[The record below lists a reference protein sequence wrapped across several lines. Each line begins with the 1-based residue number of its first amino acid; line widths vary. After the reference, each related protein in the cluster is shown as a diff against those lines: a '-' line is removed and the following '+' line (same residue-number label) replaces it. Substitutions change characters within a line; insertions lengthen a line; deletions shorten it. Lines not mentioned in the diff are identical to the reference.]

1 MTYNPCPWGKE
12 KERVVSL
19 EQYRWHRTAQEL
31 RRKIAEFAD
40 HQYFALEAAKAQ
52 ERYFSCLSPHLVDQ
66 NDEFTL
72 ERCFE
77 WFIFDYT
84 LPDGSTVL
92 EAFRQ
97 LPGLSEMER
106 ALLADWVGARFS
118 LYEVEKTFPG
128 KGVVLRDILR
138 KQRVWVRD
146 ANASV
151 ELQPGTLLFI
161 RVLKVGE
168 EYEFSTSG
176 LALPSFYKHKLLREV
191 RRDWWSYARR
201 RKASPRQVLDEYLR
215 ERSHVM
221 NAMVI
226 EVGSLL
232 REPYVSLINTIK
244 EAVNQEIS
252 QWLQDVGIDQRE
264 RSKASFDVRRV
275 EEYQWLSE
283 EHAEVAREV
292 VRHLDEIGYNSQ
304 QVQGALKLW
313 HDFCAKAHP
322 TLRKPA
328 LWVAAVVYTM
338 ARLEGDFSVSQRDL
352 AQHYGVAASSVSS
365 CYRAICRA
373 LDLEAF
379 DERYSTFNIPDFLA
393 KVLHDLI
400 KN

>member
-1 MTYNPCPWGKE
+1 MAHNPSPWGKE

-40 HQYFALEAAKAQ
+40 HQYFAMEAARAQ
-52 ERYFSCLSPHLVDQ
+52 ERYFSCLSPELVDQ
-66 NDEFTL
+66 SDEFTL

-84 LPDGSTVL
+84 LPDGSTVI

-97 LPGLSEMER
+97 MPGLSEMER
-106 ALLADWVGARFS
+106 ALLADWVDARFS
-118 LYEVEKTFPG
+118 LYEVERTFPG

-138 KQRVWVRD
+138 KQKVWVRD

-151 ELQPGTLLFI
+151 ELQPKTVLFI

-176 LALPSFYKHKLLREV
+176 LALPGFYKHKLLQEV
-191 RRDWWSYARR
+191 RRDWWSYARS
-201 RKASPRQVLDEYLR
+201 RKAPPRQVLDEYLR

-232 REPYVSLINTIK
+232 REPYLSLLNTIR

-252 QWLQDVGIDQRE
+252 QWLEDIGLE
-264 RSKASFDVRRV
+264 RRGPRAPFEERRV
-275 EEYQWLSE
+275 EDYQWPSPG
-283 EHAEVAREV
+283 HAEVAREV
-292 VRHLDEIGYNSQ
+292 ARCLEENGFNAQ
-304 QVQGALKLW
+304 QVQGALKMW
-313 HDFCAKAHP
+313 YDFCEKARP
-322 TLRKPA
+322 ALRKPA
-328 LWVAAVVYTM
+328 LWVAAVVY
-338 ARLEGDFSVSQRDL
+338 AASRLEGDFSLSQRDL
-352 AQHYGVAASSVSS
+352 AQRYGVPSSSIS
-365 CYRAICRA
+365 ACYRSICRV
-373 LDLEAF
+373 LELEAF
-379 DERYSTFNIPDFLA
+379 DERYSTFNITEFLT
-393 KVLHDLI
+393 KVLHDLT
-400 KN
+400 KS